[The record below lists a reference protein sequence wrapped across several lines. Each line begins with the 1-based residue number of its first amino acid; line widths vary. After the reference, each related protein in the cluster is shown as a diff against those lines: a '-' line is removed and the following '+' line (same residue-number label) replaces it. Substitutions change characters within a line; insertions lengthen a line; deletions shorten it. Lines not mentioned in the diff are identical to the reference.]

1 MMMPNPINQTYW
13 QMSDFN
19 NLSINDS
26 EGRPTTPTNATPSK
40 EGEQKKPVK
49 TPNSLK
55 IEKEGS
61 ADIKKGMFGFAI
73 IPVYTL

>member
-1 MMMPNPINQTYW
+1 MLAHKTTH
-13 QMSDFN
+13 MSDFS

-26 EGRPTTPTNATPSK
+26 EGRPTTPTNATPNK
-40 EGEQKKPVK
+40 ESEQKKPVK

-61 ADIKKGMFGFAI
+61 ADIKKGMYGLQA
-73 IPVYTL
+73 YQYKH